1 MPNGI
6 YSAMTGALAQ
16 EEHMDIVA
24 NNLANGST
32 NGFKAVQATFKE
44 LMDEAREG
52 SKNETQRHVILDSTY
67 TDFTQ
72 GPLNH
77 THNNMDVAIQGPG
90 FFVVDTPEGAQYTR
104 NGAFM
109 LNEKREL
116 VTVGGHVVQGTSG
129 TIEIPEGAMI
139 NINQSGAVTSG
150 TLEIGKIRVVQFDEP
165 QNLRRFGHN
174 LYSAPEGVEAKDLE
188 LVNIQT
194 GAIERSNVNMIREM
208 TALIKVS
215 RSYEAFNKVIS
226 TYRAVDGTTA
236 RELGR

>member
-16 EEHMDIVA
+16 EEHMDILA

-32 NGFKAVQATFKE
+32 NGFKGVQATFKE

-52 SKNETQRHVILDSTY
+52 TQNETQRHVVLDSTF
-67 TDFTQ
+67 TDFSQ
-72 GPLNH
+72 GPLQH
-77 THNNMDVAIQGPG
+77 THNKLDVAIQGEG
-90 FFVVDTPEGAQYTR
+90 FFVVDTPEGPAYTR

-109 LNEKREL
+109 LNDQRQL
-116 VTVGGHVVQGTSG
+116 TTVSGEVVQGTSG
-129 TIEIPEGAMI
+129 PIEIPEGAVV

-150 TLEIGKIRVVQFDEP
+150 ALEIGKIRVVKFEDP
-165 QNLRRFGHN
+165 QSLNRIGHN
-174 LYSAPEGVEAKDLE
+174 LYGAPDGVDAVDLE
-188 LVNIQT
+188 QVAVQT

-208 TALIKVS
+208 TSLIKVS
-215 RSYEAFNKVIS
+215 RFYDSFNKAIQ
-226 TYRAVDGTTA
+226 TYRTVDSTTA